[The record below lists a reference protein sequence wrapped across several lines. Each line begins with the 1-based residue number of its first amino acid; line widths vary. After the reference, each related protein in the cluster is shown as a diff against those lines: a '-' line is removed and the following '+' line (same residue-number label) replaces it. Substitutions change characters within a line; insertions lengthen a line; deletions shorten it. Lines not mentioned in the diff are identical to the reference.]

1 MDGQF
6 AGFSLALFPE
16 EGQCP
21 EASTPLFMSFLRT
34 KAVF

>member
-6 AGFSLALFPE
+6 AGSSLALFP

-21 EASTPLFMSFLRT
+21 EASTPFVQVFLRT